1 MRTIATICLAL
12 ALSGCGLFED
22 REAIEARRAVRA
34 EASCRAIGLDPSGEK
49 WTDCMIKMMAGDKAS
64 EAGSDITIIHRR

>member
-1 MRTIATICLAL
+1 MKTITAICLAL
-12 ALSGCGLFED
+12 ALGGCESWG
-22 REAIEARRAVRA
+22 REATEARRAVRA
-34 EASCRAIGLDPSGEK
+34 EVSCRAIGLDPSGEK

>member
-1 MRTIATICLAL
+1 MKTITAICLAL
-12 ALSGCGLFED
+12 ALGGCGYFD
-22 REAIEARRAVRA
+22 REATEARRAVRA